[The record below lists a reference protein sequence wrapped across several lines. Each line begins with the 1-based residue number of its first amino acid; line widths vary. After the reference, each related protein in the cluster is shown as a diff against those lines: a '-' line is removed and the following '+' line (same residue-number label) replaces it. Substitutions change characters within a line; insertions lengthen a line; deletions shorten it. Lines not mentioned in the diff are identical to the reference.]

1 MIIIVRSWSI
11 LIFLEKGSGVCR
23 LECFLVFQG
32 ILFEFGKTVRILSTI
47 FEVYVASCVL
57 EYLGILSY
65 TPRMPIRI
73 RANSVPNMCLFAQWR
88 SSVLKYLKSMFP
100 TFRSS
105 RFSNYCI
112 LKYEFVSGSLF
123 QILPR
128 EAIGVTSCS
137 PPLPPPP
144 SLVLYRRVKK
154 IKWTYLHGTVWN
166 QLHRYIAFRNL
177 LSP

>member
-1 MIIIVRSWSI
+1 MIIIVRNWSK
-11 LIFLEKGSGVCR
+11 LIVLEKESGVCR

-73 RANSVPNMCLFAQWR
+73 RADSVPNMCLFAQWR

-105 RFSNYCI
+105 RFSNHCI
-112 LKYEFVSGSLF
+112 LKYKLRICVGIIVSNPTARGHRSYFMFPSPSL
-123 QILPR
+123 
-128 EAIGVTSCS
+128 
-137 PPLPPPP
+137 PP

-154 IKWTYLHGTVWN
+154 IK
-166 QLHRYIAFRNL
+166 
-177 LSP
+177 